1 MTREADNWQPND
13 RKWFWLDGI
22 ESCCVG
28 VEGSSKSMCVRR
40 FSPPALSR
48 FCFHLSPFPPETP
61 DTQAKL
67 FKACKTI
74 RSLTWDTDNFFL
86 QPCGHVRQMTI
97 WHSTMKYI
105 LCSVREGS
113 NGVDFR
119 PESRLMTLR
128 DVKQKNYVKCIKYKS
143 IF

>member
-1 MTREADNWQPND
+1 M
-13 RKWFWLDGI
+13 
-22 ESCCVG
+22 
-28 VEGSSKSMCVRR
+28 
-40 FSPPALSR
+40 
-48 FCFHLSPFPPETP
+48 
-61 DTQAKL
+61 
-67 FKACKTI
+67 
-74 RSLTWDTDNFFL
+74 
-86 QPCGHVRQMTI
+86 RQMTI

-113 NGVDFR
+113 NGVGFR